1 MSTLL
6 NSFCNNLSTVLST
19 SEVRTLQSRLEFYGT
34 NYESEEEVW
43 SYLSSQNQEYILNNL
58 GLPACFE
65 KYPWSVDEKIREL
78 LALSTNQ
85 ITLTLL
91 WKKLG
96 LEYEQLLEVQD
107 TTLIIVQESSYWRF
121 LWVFKTIGYI
131 LSLFNGGITQQELDE
146 AVKLHLLN
154 PDICS
159 ALSGEHDDFYYIVS
173 LLKKERYIASYST
186 KIENF
191 VGNPTDSIYLG
202 VELEILYQ
210 DLNIESLYSYNKE
223 GEIALLKKDSSIEGQ
238 GFEIVT
244 CAMSL
249 DYQLTYW
256 REIIEQF
263 GSELTPHSSCGMHV
277 HISRQPLSQ
286 LQIGKILV
294 FLNDPANDWYVS
306 AIAGRAANDYCD
318 RKPKKLEDV
327 SCPQSRYEALNLTND
342 STIEFRLF
350 ASTNNYYLIASRI
363 EFCHALTK
371 YCENAELTKL
381 QWADFKEW
389 VIQED
394 NPLYSHLKKWLTIN
408 S

>member
-1 MSTLL
+1 MSVL
-6 NSFCNNLSTVLST
+6 NSFCANLSTVLSEK
-19 SEVRTLQSRLEFYGT
+19 EVRTLESHLEFYGVEYT
-34 NYESEEEVW
+34 SEEEVW
-43 SYLSSQNQEYILNNL
+43 GYLSSQNQEYILNKL

-65 KYPWSVDEKIREL
+65 EYPWSVDERIREL
-78 LALSTNQ
+78 LANSNNQ

-96 LEYEQLLEVQD
+96 LEYEQLLEVKN
-107 TTLIIVQESSYWRF
+107 TPLIIDSSYWSF
-121 LWVFKTIGYI
+121 LWTFKTIGYI
-131 LSLFNGGITQQELDE
+131 LSLFKGSINQEELDE
-146 AVKLHLLN
+146 AIELNLLN

-159 ALSGEHDDFYYIVS
+159 ALSGEYDDFYYIVS
-173 LLKKERYIASYST
+173 LLKKERYIANYST

-191 VGNPTDSIYLG
+191 VGSPTDSIYLG
-202 VELEILYQ
+202 VELEILYK

-223 GEIALLKKDSSIEGQ
+223 GEIALLKTDSSIQGN

-244 CAMSL
+244 AAMSL
-249 DYQLTYW
+249 EVQLTYW
-256 REIIEQF
+256 RELIEQF
-263 GSELTPHSSCGMHV
+263 GSELTSHSSCGMHV

-294 FLNDPANDWYVS
+294 FLNDPANDWYVNE
-306 AIAGRAANDYCD
+306 IAGRAANDYCD

-327 SCPQSRYEALNLTND
+327 NCPQSRYEALNLTND

-350 ASTNNYYLIASRI
+350 ASTNDYYLIASRI

-381 QWADFKEW
+381 QWSDFKEW

-394 NPLYSHLKKWLTIN
+394 NPLYSHFKKWLIIN